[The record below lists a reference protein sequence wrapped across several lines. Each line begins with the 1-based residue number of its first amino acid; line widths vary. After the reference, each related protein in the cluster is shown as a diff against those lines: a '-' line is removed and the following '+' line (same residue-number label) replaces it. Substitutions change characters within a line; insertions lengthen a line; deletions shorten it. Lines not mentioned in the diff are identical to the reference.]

1 MPGDVSALV
10 ARAQAGDVEAFGE
23 IYGRYVDQVHRQ
35 VYRRVLDR
43 EAAEDL
49 TSETFVR
56 ALANLSSF
64 RQRGS
69 DFGAWLATIAR
80 NLTINW
86 QRSHQRRER
95 PVAELRDAAPVG
107 RVPSPEADAVANL
120 TREALLAGIEQLK
133 PDQQRVV
140 ALRYFGELSIEETA
154 TKLGK
159 TPSAVKGLQ
168 YKALQALRGLLPAAA
183 VMPA

>member
-1 MPGDVSALV
+1 M
-10 ARAQAGDVEAFGE
+10 
-23 IYGRYVDQVHRQ
+23 
-35 VYRRVLDR
+35 
-43 EAAEDL
+43 
-49 TSETFVR
+49 
-56 ALANLSSF
+56 
-64 RQRGS
+64 
-69 DFGAWLATIAR
+69 
-80 NLTINW
+80 
-86 QRSHQRRER
+86 
-95 PVAELRDAAPVG
+95 AELRDAAPVG

-168 YKALQALRGLLPAAA
+168 YKALQALRGCCRRRR
-183 VMPA
+183 